1 MSKTVTNE
9 QIKLLA
15 GFFNTVAAAF
25 VTTGVLAPIVTAIY
39 GFGGLVFD
47 TWLIISSS
55 VICMLISTC
64 LHFVGRLILSRMIE

>member
-25 VTTGVLAPIVTAIY
+25 VTTGVLAPVITAIY
-39 GFGGLVFD
+39 GLGGLSFD
-47 TWLIISSS
+47 TRLIISSS
-55 VICMLISTC
+55 VICIVISTA
-64 LHFVGRLILSRMIE
+64 LFFVGRLILARMIE